1 MVQQLDLTMF
11 LELFLLMIGERSKR
25 AAKGMVFNTKDKL
38 VIRKGMVDNCTQIP
52 DFSLR
57 LKHSCQPQSTQTFQI
72 YGFIGRLLMLKEA
85 FLSSVYLLILILKYV

>member
-1 MVQQLDLTMF
+1 MDSVSSKNSKVYIVIVVYQMVQQLDLTMF

-38 VIRKGMVDNCTQIP
+38 VIRKGLVDNCIQIP

-57 LKHSCQPQSTQTFQI
+57 LKHSCQPKSTQMFQI
-72 YGFIGRLLMLKEA
+72 SCDSM
-85 FLSSVYLLILILKYV
+85 